1 MVYRPTLWVRAS
13 KTTKFNIMKIQLLQG
28 NFSKKEAIEIITH
41 MVHVKVKFQEAK
53 MKLSNNV
60 EDIRKSEKI
69 IQQMH
74 KNLYNARVIIE
85 KQEESIN
92 LEGLINIEGYNES
105 ISKS

>member
-1 MVYRPTLWVRAS
+1 MVYRPTLWVRVS
-13 KTTKFNIMKIQLLQG
+13 KATKFNIMKIQLLQG
-28 NFSKKEAIEIITH
+28 NFSKKEAIDIITH

-53 MKLSNNV
+53 MKQSNNV

-74 KNLYNARVIIE
+74 KNLFNARVIIE

-92 LEGLINIEGYNES
+92 LEGLIKIEGYNES